1 MECGVE
7 CGVECGNGVC
17 GDGASATFLI
27 LTLIQIRLVHQLLF
41 ILAVHQLLLVVRLSE
56 PECR

>member
-1 MECGVE
+1 MECGVCGE
-7 CGVECGNGVC
+7 CVCGVC
-17 GDGASATFLI
+17 GDGASATFL
-27 LTLIQIRLVHQLLF
+27 LLPLIQIRLVHQLLF